1 MRTPTG
7 CRWLPWDSGGGRR
20 REGSISCWEGIRDET
35 PLDDSLIC
43 HSGWFDHNDCVYPSP
58 KPCWA
63 LSFHQMRWICKD
75 LVFSSTCA
83 THQLGSLQH
92 IEGCQ
97 KSLLISMQKREI
109 VVLGINFAHKVLRP
123 WLRGIYLGWCFLCDC
138 DWVTWSLVWSSALSV
153 PGYLHTTLHVDCF
166 WWCCCKWWSYSWL
179 S

>member
-1 MRTPTG
+1 MWTPTG
-7 CRWLPWDSGGGRR
+7 CRWLPWDPGGGRR

-43 HSGWFDHNDCVYPSP
+43 HSGWFDHKDCVYPSP

-97 KSLLISMQKREI
+97 KSLLISMQKIEI

-123 WLRGIYLGWCFLCDC
+123 WLRGIYLAWRGRVMF
-138 DWVTWSLVWSSALSV
+138 SLWLRLSDLIISLIISLISSRLFAYNPS
-153 PGYLHTTLHVDCF
+153 C
-166 WWCCCKWWSYSWL
+166 WL
-179 S
+179 LLMVLL